1 MFKYKLKFR
10 NTSAHAN
17 ADALSRLLLPVEP
30 VVSQTPP
37 VVLLMHHPSDSPVT
51 ASQIQECT
59 RKEPQLAPIIQ
70 FVQQG
75 WLAPYFE
82 KRTELLIYEGGVIK
96 LLFPAPV
103 QMPFLLSCMKDIQVL
118 RA

>member
-1 MFKYKLKFR
+1 MDHL
-10 NTSAHAN
+10 
-17 ADALSRLLLPVEP
+17 
-30 VVSQTPP
+30 
-37 VVLLMHHPSDSPVT
+37 SDSPVT

-59 RKEPQLAPIIQ
+59 CNDPQLAPIIQ

-82 KRTELLIYEGGVIK
+82 KRTELLTYEGGVIG

-103 QMPFLLSCMKDIQVL
+103 QMLFLLSCMDIQVL